1 VFVADGNR
9 LNQYKMVTRSQPES
23 LYDFEFIGGA
33 LCLDFTNTLG
43 RGVTT
48 DTEHLDRY
56 QDLVRWGLQA
66 EILDVQQADRLVDAA
81 HSSPSEAETVLARAL
96 ELREVIYR
104 IFAAEVHGAAPGPE
118 DLAELNDAL
127 AEAMA
132 RSRLIPAADGFTWGW
147 EDTDQLGAVL
157 WPVARSAAE
166 LLTSSET
173 RLLKECGSDTCE
185 WLFLDSSKNKRRRW
199 CDMRSCGNLAKVRR
213 HRRRRKAESG

>member
-1 VFVADGNR
+1 
-9 LNQYKMVTRSQPES
+9 MVTRPQPRS
-23 LYDFEFIGGA
+23 PYDFEFIGGA

-48 DTEHLDRY
+48 DTEHLERY

-66 EILDVQQADRLVDAA
+66 ELLDARQAGRLCDAA
-81 HSSPSEAETVLARAL
+81 HSSPSEAEAVLERAL

-104 IFAAEVHGAAPGPE
+104 IFAAGVRGTVPE
-118 DLAELNDAL
+118 PADLAALNAAL
-127 AEAMA
+127 ADAMA
-132 RSRLIPAADGFTWGW
+132 RSRLTPVPDGFAWGW
-147 EDTDQLGAVL
+147 EDTEELGALL

-173 RLLKECGSDTCE
+173 KLLKECGSDTCE

>member
-1 VFVADGNR
+1 
-9 LNQYKMVTRSQPES
+9 MVTNPQPES

-48 DTEHLDRY
+48 NTEHLEGY
-56 QDLVRWGLQA
+56 ADLVRWGLQA
-66 EILDVQQADRLVDAA
+66 ELLDVRRAGRLGDVAA
-81 HSSPSEAETVLARAL
+81 ASPSQAEAVLARAR

-104 IFAAEVHGAAPGPE
+104 IFAAKVRGTARRPA
-118 DLAELNDAL
+118 DLQELNAAL
-127 AEAMA
+127 KDAMA
-132 RSRLIPAADGFTWGW
+132 RTRLTPVADGFAWGW
-147 EDTDQLGAVL
+147 EETDELDALL

-173 RLLKECGSDTCE
+173 RHLKECGSETCE

-213 HRRRRKAESG
+213 HRQRRKAGSG

>member
-1 VFVADGNR
+1 
-9 LNQYKMVTRSQPES
+9 MVTSPQPRPP
-23 LYDFEFIGGA
+23 YDFEFIGGA

-48 DTEHLDRY
+48 DTEHLERY
-56 QDLVRWGLQA
+56 EDLVRWGLQA
-66 EILDVQQADRLVDAA
+66 EILDEQRADRLCDAA
-81 HSSPSEAETVLARAL
+81 HSSPSAAEAALERAR

-104 IFAAEVHGAAPGPE
+104 IFAAEVRDTVPESE
-118 DLAELNDAL
+118 DLAALNTAL
-127 AEAMA
+127 AYAMA
-132 RSRLIPAADGFTWGW
+132 RSRLAPVSDGFAWGW
-147 EDTDQLGAVL
+147 EDTDELGAVL
-157 WPVARSAAE
+157 WPVVRSAAE

-213 HRRRRKAESG
+213 HRRRRKAETR